1 MENMTKFQKEEFEK
15 VCKEMNIDDIKL
27 EDIEKLL
34 EIQRKS
40 EIDGQTASQKYV
52 LEQMAEVI
60 LGDD

>member
-40 EIDGQTASQKYV
+40 EIDGQTASQKHV

>member
-1 MENMTKFQKEEFEK
+1 MENMTKFQKEEVEK

-40 EIDGQTASQKYV
+40 EIDGQTASQKHV

>member
-52 LEQMAEVI
+52 LEQMAKVV